1 MAKRILPSQEF
12 GKEFT
17 ESLVEGNNPIS
28 CLVRQGARLM
38 LQRALEEE
46 VSYFLGRGH
55 YQRRN
60 GKSLIGYRNGYE
72 PVKFNMGEGQIVLEQ
87 PQTRQAA
94 KPFHSQILADCR
106 RSDMLEKLI
115 PQLYIKGLST
125 RDIEDLL
132 VSTMGLNKVSR
143 SVVSNLSKT
152 IEDDFNKWRN
162 RDLSKLDIL
171 YLFIDGIWVALRQG
185 TDEKEPVLVSY
196 GITSA
201 GNKVLLHIEAGNKE
215 SYDVAK
221 TFIHNM
227 KERGLGEPLLVI
239 SDGNPGLKRAIKECF
254 SNSFYQHCQV
264 HKMRNIL
271 AKLPEEVRAQ
281 MKSLIGKAF
290 RAKTYEEGLAK
301 ARVIIQE
308 FKGRFPSAM
317 ECLEKNLEATLTCLK
332 FPDVHRV
339 RIRTTN
345 LLERLF
351 GEARRRTKVL
361 GRFPT
366 ETSAL
371 KLIYAVLIDASKN
384 WYGVKMT
391 VEAMEELRILWQQ
404 VRPKINVTTEP
415 VRVKEEVLV

>member
-1 MAKRILPSQEF
+1 MGKRIPPSVEF
-12 GKEFT
+12 GKEFM
-17 ESLVEGNNPIS
+17 SAVIEGNPIS

-46 VSYFLGRGH
+46 VSWFLGRGH

-60 GKSLIGYRNGYE
+60 GQPLTGYRNGYE
-72 PVKFNMGEGQIVLEQ
+72 PMKLNLAEGQIILEE
-87 PQTRQAA
+87 PQTRQTA
-94 KPFHSQILADCR
+94 KPFHSQILDGDR

-125 RDIEDLL
+125 RDIEDVLKETL
-132 VSTMGLNKVSR
+132 KLNKVSR
-143 SVVSNLSKT
+143 SVVSNLSKS
-152 IEDDFNKWRN
+152 IEDDFNKWRS

-215 SYDVAK
+215 SYDMAK
-221 TFIHNM
+221 GFIHNM
-227 KERGLGEPLLVI
+227 KDRGLGEPLLVI

-264 HKMRNIL
+264 HKMRNIM

-281 MKSLIGKAF
+281 IKSLIGKAF
-290 RAKTYEEGLAK
+290 RAKTYEEGLSK
-301 ARVIIQE
+301 ARTMIKE
-308 FKGRFPSAM
+308 FKDRFPSAM
-317 ECLEKNLEATLTCLK
+317 ECLEKDLESTLTCLK
-332 FPDVHRV
+332 FPQIHRV

-351 GEARRRTKVL
+351 EEARRRTKVL
-361 GRFPT
+361 GRFPS

-384 WYGVKMT
+384 WHGVKMT
-391 VEAMEELRILWQQ
+391 VEAMDELRMLWQQ
-404 VRPKINVTTEP
+404 VRPKPNIITKTVPE
-415 VRVKEEVLV
+415 KEVVLV

>member
-1 MAKRILPSQEF
+1 MSAFI
-12 GKEFT
+12 
-17 ESLVEGNNPIS
+17 EGNPIS
-28 CLVRQGARLM
+28 CLVRQGARMM
-38 LQRALEEE
+38 LQKALEEE
-46 VSYFLGRGH
+46 VSWFLGRGH

-60 GKSLIGYRNGYE
+60 GQPLTGYRNGYE
-72 PVKFNMGEGQIVLEQ
+72 PMKLNMGEGQIILEQ
-87 PQTRQAA
+87 PQTRQTT
-94 KPFHSQILADCR
+94 KPFHSRILDGGC
-106 RSDMLEKLI
+106 RSDLLEKLI

-125 RDIEDLL
+125 RDIEDVLKETL
-132 VSTMGLNKVSR
+132 KLNKVSR
-143 SVVSNLSKT
+143 SVVSNLSKS
-152 IEDDFNKWRN
+152 IEDDFNKWRC
-162 RDLSKLDIL
+162 RDLSPASAGDIL
-171 YLFIDGIWVALRQG
+171 YLFIDSIWVALRQG

-201 GNKVLLHIEAGNKE
+201 GNKVLLHIETCNKE
-215 SYDVAK
+215 SYDVCKA
-221 TFIHNM
+221 FIHNM
-227 KERGLGEPLLVI
+227 KERGLGNPLLVI
-239 SDGNPGLKRAIKECF
+239 SDGNPGLKRAIRECF
-254 SNSFYQHCQV
+254 TNSFYQHCQV

-290 RAKTYEEGLAK
+290 KAKTYEEGVAK
-301 ARVIIQE
+301 SRGIISE

-317 ECLEKNLEATLTCLK
+317 ECLEKDLEVTLTCLK
-332 FPDVHRV
+332 FPEVHRV

-351 GEARRRTKVL
+351 GEVRRRTKVL

-391 VEAMEELRILWQQ
+391 VEAMEELRNLWAE
-404 VRPKINVTTEP
+404 VRPKPNITKAVLERET
-415 VRVKEEVLV
+415 VLV

>member
-1 MAKRILPSQEF
+1 MAKRIPPSVEF
-12 GKEFT
+12 SKEFM
-17 ESLVEGNNPIS
+17 ESIVESNNPIS
-28 CLVRQGARLM
+28 CLIRQGARLM

-46 VSYFLGRGH
+46 VSHFLGRGH

-60 GKSLIGYRNGYE
+60 GQSLTGYRNGYE
-72 PVKFNMGEGQIVLEQ
+72 PVKLNMGEGQLILEQ
-87 PQTRQAA
+87 PQTRETEQ
-94 KPFHSQILADCR
+94 PFHSRILEGCR
-106 RSDMLEKLI
+106 RSDLLEKLI
-115 PQLYIKGLST
+115 PQLYVKGLST
-125 RDIEDLL
+125 RDIEDVLTNTL
-132 VSTMGLNKVSR
+132 GLNKVSR
-143 SVVSNLSKT
+143 SVVSNLSKS

-185 TDEKEPVLVSY
+185 TDEKEPVLVAY

-215 SYDVAK
+215 SYDVCKA
-221 TFIHNM
+221 FIHNM
-227 KERGLGEPLLVI
+227 KERGLGNPLLVI
-239 SDGNPGLKRAIKECF
+239 SDGNPGLKRAIRECF
-254 SNSFYQHCQV
+254 TNSFYQHCQV

-271 AKLPEEVRAQ
+271 AKLPEEVRVQ

-290 RAKTYEEGLAK
+290 KAKTYEEGVAK
-301 ARVIIQE
+301 ARGIISE

-317 ECLEKNLEATLTCLK
+317 ECLEKNLEVTLTCLK
-332 FPDVHRV
+332 FPEVHRV

-351 GEARRRTKVL
+351 GEARRRTKVS

-391 VEAMEELRILWQQ
+391 VEAMEELRNLWAE
-404 VRPKINVTTEP
+404 VRPGPNIITKAVPE
-415 VRVKEEVLV
+415 KETVSV

>member
-1 MAKRILPSQEF
+1 MGKRILPSEGF
-12 GKEFT
+12 SKEFM
-17 ESLVEGNNPIS
+17 ESLTQNNNPIS

-46 VSYFLGRGH
+46 VSHFLGRGH

-60 GKSLIGYRNGYE
+60 GKGLIGYRNGYE
-72 PVKFNMGEGQIVLEQ
+72 PAKFNLTEGQIVLEE
-87 PQTRQAA
+87 PQTRQTA
-94 KPFHSQILADCR
+94 KPFHSQILDGCR

-132 VSTMGLNKVSR
+132 KTTLGLNKVSR
-143 SVVSNLSKT
+143 SVISNLSAT
-152 IEDDFNKWRN
+152 IEDDFNKWRS
-162 RDLSKLDIL
+162 RDLGKLDVL

-185 TDEKEPVLVSY
+185 TDEKEPVLVAY

-221 TFIHNM
+221 GFIHNM
-227 KERGLGEPLLVI
+227 KERRLGDPLLVI
-239 SDGNPGLKRAIKECF
+239 SDGNPGLKRAIRECF
-254 SNSFYQHCQV
+254 TNSFYQHCQV

-290 RAKTYEEGLAK
+290 RAKTYEEGLSK
-301 ARVIIQE
+301 ARNLISE
-308 FKGRFPSAM
+308 FKERFPSAM
-317 ECLEKNLEATLTCLK
+317 ECLEKDLEASLTCLK
-332 FPDVHRV
+332 FPQVHRC

-366 ETSAL
+366 ETSGL

-384 WYGVKMT
+384 WHGVKMT
-391 VEAMEELRILWQQ
+391 VEAMEELRLLWQQ
-404 VRPKINVTTEP
+404 VRPKINITIESTKARET
-415 VRVKEEVLV
+415 VLV

>member
-1 MAKRILPSQEF
+1 MAKRIPPSVEF
-12 GKEFT
+12 SKEFM
-17 ESLVEGNNPIS
+17 SAVIEGNPVS
-28 CLVRQGARLM
+28 CLIRQGARLM

-46 VSYFLGRGH
+46 ISWFLGRGH
-55 YQRRN
+55 YQRHNDRPFT
-60 GKSLIGYRNGYE
+60 GYRNGYE
-72 PVKFNMGEGQIVLEQ
+72 PMKLNMGEGQIILEQ
-87 PQTRQAA
+87 PQTRQTA
-94 KPFHSQILADCR
+94 KPFHSRILDGGC
-106 RSDMLEKLI
+106 RSDLLEKLI

-125 RDIEDLL
+125 RDIEDVLKETL
-132 VSTMGLNKVSR
+132 KLNKVSR
-143 SVVSNLSKT
+143 SVVSNLSKS
-152 IEDDFNKWRN
+152 IENDFNKWRC
-162 RDLSKLDIL
+162 RDLTKLDIL

-227 KERGLGEPLLVI
+227 KDRGLAEPLLVI
-239 SDGNPGLKRAIKECF
+239 SDGNPGLKRAIRECF
-254 SNSFYQHCQV
+254 GNSFYQHCQV

-271 AKLPEEVRAQ
+271 AKLPEEVKAQ

-290 RAKTYEEGLAK
+290 KAKTYEEGLDK
-301 ARVIIQE
+301 ARAIIKE
-308 FKGRFPSAM
+308 FKGRFTSAM
-317 ECLEKNLEATLTCLK
+317 ECLEKDLEATLTCLK
-332 FPDVHRV
+332 FPAVHRT

-384 WYGVKMT
+384 WHGVKMT
-391 VEAMEELRILWQQ
+391 VEAMEELRKLWAE
-404 VRPKINVTTEP
+404 VRPGPNIITKAVTE
-415 VRVKEEVLV
+415 KEAVLV

>member
-1 MAKRILPSQEF
+1 MGKRILPSEEF
-12 GKEFT
+12 SKEFM
-17 ESLVEGNNPIS
+17 ESLVGGNNPIS

-46 VSYFLGRGH
+46 VGHFLGRGH

-60 GKSLIGYRNGYE
+60 GKSLTGYRNGYE
-72 PVKFNMGEGQIVLEQ
+72 PMKLNLGEGQIVLEQ
-87 PQTRQAA
+87 PQTRATEQ
-94 KPFHSQILADCR
+94 PFRSRILDGCR

-125 RDIEDLL
+125 RDIEAVLKETL
-132 VSTMGLNKVSR
+132 KLNKVSR
-143 SVVSNLSKT
+143 SVVSNLSKS
-152 IEDDFNKWRN
+152 IEDDFNKWRC

-196 GITSA
+196 GINSA

-215 SYDVAK
+215 SYDVCK
-221 TFIHNM
+221 GFIHNM
-227 KERGLGEPLLVI
+227 KERGLGNPLLVI
-239 SDGNPGLKRAIKECF
+239 SDGNPGLKRAIRECF
-254 SNSFYQHCQV
+254 THSFYQHCQV

-271 AKLPEEVRAQ
+271 AKLPEEVRTQ

-290 RAKTYEEGLAK
+290 KAKTYEEGLDK
-301 ARVIIQE
+301 ARAIIRE
-308 FKGRFPSAM
+308 FKGRFTSAM
-317 ECLEKNLEATLTCLK
+317 ECLEKDLEVTLTCLK
-332 FPDVHRV
+332 FPEVHRV

-384 WYGVKMT
+384 WNGVKMT
-391 VEAMEELRILWQQ
+391 VEAMEELRNLWAE
-404 VRPKINVTTEP
+404 VRPKPNITKAVLERET
-415 VRVKEEVLV
+415 VLV

>member
-1 MAKRILPSQEF
+1 MVKRILPSEDF
-12 GKEFT
+12 GKEFM

-38 LQRALEEE
+38 LQKALEEE
-46 VSYFLGRGH
+46 VSHFLGRGH

-60 GKSLIGYRNGYE
+60 GNVLTGYRNGYE

-87 PQTRQAA
+87 PQTRQVAN
-94 KPFHSQILADCR
+94 PFHSQILAGCR
-106 RSDMLEKLI
+106 RSDVLERLV

-125 RDIEDLL
+125 RDIEDILKETL
-132 VSTMGLNKVSR
+132 KLNKVSR

-152 IEDDFNKWRN
+152 IEEDFNKWRC

-227 KERGLGEPLLVI
+227 KERGLGGPLLVI

-254 SNSFYQHCQV
+254 TNSFYQHCQV

-271 AKLPEEVRAQ
+271 AKLTEEVRSQ
-281 MKSLIGKAF
+281 MKALIHKAF

-301 ARVIIQE
+301 ARAIIKE
-308 FKGRFPSAM
+308 FKDRFPSAM
-317 ECLEKNLEATLTCLK
+317 ECLEKDLESTLMCLK

-371 KLIYAVLIDASKN
+371 KLIYAVLVDASKN
-384 WYGVKMT
+384 WHGVKMT
-391 VEAMEELRILWQQ
+391 VEAMEELGRLWQQ
-404 VRPKINVTTEP
+404 VRPKTNVIAEP
-415 VRVKEEVLV
+415 AKVREEVLV

>member
-1 MAKRILPSQEF
+1 MGKRILPSEEF
-12 GKEFT
+12 SKEFM
-17 ESLVEGNNPIS
+17 ESLVGGNNPIS

-46 VSYFLGRGH
+46 ISCFLGRGH

-60 GKSLIGYRNGYE
+60 DQTLTGYRNGYE
-72 PVKFNMGEGQIVLEQ
+72 PVKFNLGEGQIVLEQ
-87 PQTRQAA
+87 PQTRQTS
-94 KPFHSQILADCR
+94 KPFHSHILDGRR
-106 RSDMLEKLI
+106 RSELLEKLI

-125 RDIEDLL
+125 RDIEDMLKTTL
-132 VSTMGLNKVSR
+132 GLNKVSR
-143 SVVSNLSKT
+143 SVVSNLSKS
-152 IEDDFNKWRN
+152 IEEDFNKWRG

-215 SYDVAK
+215 SYDVCK
-221 TFIHNM
+221 GFIHNM
-227 KERGLGEPLLVI
+227 KERGLGNPLLVI
-239 SDGNPGLKRAIKECF
+239 SDGNPGLKRAIRECF
-254 SNSFYQHCQV
+254 TNSFYQHCQV

-271 AKLPEEVRAQ
+271 AKLPEEVRIQ

-290 RAKTYEEGLAK
+290 RAKTYEEGLDK
-301 ARVIIQE
+301 ARAIIKE

-317 ECLEKNLEATLTCLK
+317 ECLEKDLEVTLTCLK
-332 FPDVHRV
+332 FPEVHRV

-384 WYGVKMT
+384 WNGVKMT
-391 VEAMEELRILWQQ
+391 VEAMEELRNLWAE
-404 VRPKINVTTEP
+404 VRPKPNITKAVLERET
-415 VRVKEEVLV
+415 VLV